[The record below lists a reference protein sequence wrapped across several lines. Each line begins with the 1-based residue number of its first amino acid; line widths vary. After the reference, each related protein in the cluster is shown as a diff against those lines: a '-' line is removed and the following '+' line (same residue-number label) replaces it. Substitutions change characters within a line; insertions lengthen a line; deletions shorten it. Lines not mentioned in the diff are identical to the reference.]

1 MKSLFLAL
9 AMLALGLAAE
19 AQKGPTTRVDIA
31 SQPERASVVV
41 DGVDRGLSPITL
53 FDLSPG
59 RHHLKF
65 RLAGYAE
72 QDRLITVEEGRPS
85 QHSDVLEPERGLLLV
100 KSDPAGC
107 EITIDGVAMGLTPRL
122 ITTLNAKDVYRMTLR
137 KTGYQPAT
145 FEVKFSGRTPLVRDE
160 TLLLDSGVLDLVSE
174 PSGAEVSVNGI
185 VRGRTPVVVD
195 NVPKGRA
202 TVRFTLDGF
211 KDEIVSDLVVG
222 AGDRQT
228 VSRILEGLPG
238 TLAVSSVPE
247 GARLYIN
254 DEYRGK
260 SPLVLAGLQPGE
272 YAIRAEM
279 EGYADESR
287 LVKVD
292 NGAAPRVEFR
302 LMNVM
307 GGLEVRTAP
316 SGAQVIFDGRP
327 VGMTSTGDQDA
338 EFSDVLRIDGI
349 LEGEHTLVVKKD
361 GYAEH
366 VRHPKIQRGKT
377 SKVNAR
383 LKRIFKPD
391 AEIVTNGGTY
401 QGILISNTP
410 ESVVMEVKLGIE
422 RSFPRA
428 EIISF
433 RFLDGEAK

>member
-85 QHSDVLEPERGLLLV
+85 QHSDVLEPEKGLLLV

-195 NVPKGRA
+195 NVPKGERPS
-202 TVRFTLDGF
+202 G
-211 KDEIVSDLVVG
+211 
-222 AGDRQT
+222 
-228 VSRILEGLPG
+228 
-238 TLAVSSVPE
+238 
-247 GARLYIN
+247 
-254 DEYRGK
+254 
-260 SPLVLAGLQPGE
+260 
-272 YAIRAEM
+272 
-279 EGYADESR
+279 SR
-287 LVKVD
+287 LTD
-292 NGAAPRVEFR
+292 S
-302 LMNVM
+302 
-307 GGLEVRTAP
+307 RTRSCP
-316 SGAQVIFDGRP
+316 
-327 VGMTSTGDQDA
+327 
-338 EFSDVLRIDGI
+338 I
-349 LEGEHTLVVKKD
+349 L
-361 GYAEH
+361 
-366 VRHPKIQRGKT
+366 
-377 SKVNAR
+377 
-383 LKRIFKPD
+383 
-391 AEIVTNGGTY
+391 
-401 QGILISNTP
+401 
-410 ESVVMEVKLGIE
+410 
-422 RSFPRA
+422 
-428 EIISF
+428 
-433 RFLDGEAK
+433 